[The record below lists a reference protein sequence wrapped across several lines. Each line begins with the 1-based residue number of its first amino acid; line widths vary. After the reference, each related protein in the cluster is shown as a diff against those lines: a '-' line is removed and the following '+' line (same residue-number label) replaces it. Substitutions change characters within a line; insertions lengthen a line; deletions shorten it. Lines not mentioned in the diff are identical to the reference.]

1 MDHKFFKPQR
11 LGPKIFLVLPF
22 LWTKNCFDQNCFFN
36 SFLNPK
42 IIFKPNNFWIQNY
55 IEANIF
61 GAKIVLD
68 QIVFNSKILNPKFF
82 YLKLVWT
89 QTIFWT
95 RNWNTF
101 EPFFLLHLFYPRLWY
116 ISLGWFFMLWPTF
129 NNNKKIVMGF
139 DKIEIKLAINLIPS
153 CFQ

>member
-55 IEANIF
+55 IGANIF

-68 QIVFNSKILNPKFF
+68 QIVFIAKFLTPNFSILNWSGPKQFFGPEIEILLNHFF
-82 YLKLVWT
+82 YC
-89 QTIFWT
+89 IFFTLDYGIYLWADSLC
-95 RNWNTF
+95 F
-101 EPFFLLHLFYPRLWY
+101 DLHL
-116 ISLGWFFMLWPTF
+116 TTT
-129 NNNKKIVMGF
+129 KK
-139 DKIEIKLAINLIPS
+139 
-153 CFQ
+153 